1 MTLQDLY
8 KSVSQLGFEDTL
20 GEDGT
25 SRFIY
30 ATNRALSE
38 INALRPRRRSVTI
51 NHRVPTNLLF
61 SQPTQIEKTGDL
73 KFTAKKAKSFYFE
86 VCGQGSYQV
95 WLYKKV
101 RSKDGDG
108 KDVITT
114 EDVSSS
120 SAEVTF
126 DTKTYTAIRG
136 IIMYNGA
143 FIDSLMKSDDIERF
157 EKKEINEYY
166 TGDVE
171 IRFFGDFDYTIR
183 NLALYDRV
191 YSIDESDIAPYRNL
205 VPYKITRYVN
215 DFERFDSSPI
225 NLESGNYLNTEYSIE
240 DRETILLPLE
250 RQGAYTINYIH
261 AVEKMPNNA
270 EPTNEGA
277 TSRLKLDLD
286 DDLVELMPNLVA
298 AYVWLDDESEKA
310 QYYLNLY
317 MQRAAQIQ
325 KEAKDVTPIIFQS
338 VYGW

>member
-8 KSVSQLGFEDTL
+8 KAVSQLGFEDTL

-38 INALRPRRRSVTI
+38 INALRPRRRRVTI

-73 KFTAKKAKSFYFE
+73 TFTAKKAKSFYFE

-95 WLYKKV
+95 WLLKKV
-101 RSKDGDG
+101 RSKDSDG
-108 KDVITT
+108 NDVIAI
-114 EDVSSS
+114 DKVSPTKS
-120 SAEVTF
+120 ENTF
-126 DTKTYTAIRG
+126 EEQTYTAIRG
-136 IIMYNGA
+136 IIKYNDA
-143 FIDSLMKSDDIERF
+143 FIDRLMNSDDVEKF
-157 EKKEINEYY
+157 EKKEISEYY

-171 IRFFGDFDYTIR
+171 IHFSGDFDYSIR
-183 NLALYDRV
+183 NLAMYDRV
-191 YSIDESDIAPYRNL
+191 YSNEETDIAPYSKL
-205 VPYKITRYVN
+205 VSYKITNYVD

-225 NLESGNYLNTEYSIE
+225 EGSSGTYLNTEYSIE

-250 RQGAYTINYIH
+250 RQGAYNINYIH
-261 AVEKMPNNA
+261 AVEKIPNNA
-270 EPTNEGA
+270 DPTSESVA
-277 TSRLKLDLD
+277 AQITLDLD
-286 DDLVELMPNLVA
+286 DDLVELMSNLVA
-298 AYVWLDDESEKA
+298 AYVWVDDEAEKA

-317 MQRAAQIQ
+317 TQRAVNIQ
-325 KEAKDVTPIIFQS
+325 REAKDVTPVIFQS